1 MEGSN
6 NHNEGL
12 TYATSTP
19 VGPDQP
25 ESPGPSLNR
34 DLEDGMAR
42 VETKKLEILLSDEC
56 IPSFPTTLLTRI
68 FYFSPR
74 K

>member
-12 TYATSTP
+12 TYGSSTP

-25 ESPGPSLNR
+25 QSPGPSLIR

-42 VETKKLEILLSDEC
+42 VETKKTQNPFIWRVYSIIIHKPAYSYFLLLS
-56 IPSFPTTLLTRI
+56 P
-68 FYFSPR
+68 
-74 K
+74 